1 MLQCRH
7 RSPGCLSTSRSHP
20 TSTTAR
26 ALVDTDPR
34 LRAVTL
40 DGILVGAGWIS
51 LGTGAPSPVENAA
64 QIAVCPAPNFNELT
78 TKLSELSGTLEGARQ
93 AADDARVHAAA
104 TTAALRDHDGLSRTL
119 DAEASRLDREVRY
132 AETNQQKMM
141 GRVATAEARVEE
153 TSTQLEDTLDRLARV
168 DDDAQD
174 DEPSTEARDTTAA
187 ALAQAKAMDVEA
199 RLALRTAEERA
210 GQRRGRGDSLRRQA
224 EYERQSRARH
234 EQAMAKRRAQA
245 ELARTVELGARDVAT
260 RVEQATEQAARH
272 RDEVNAQKTTLPRA
286 LRRPKT
292 PCMRRRCS

>member
-1 MLQCRH
+1 
-7 RSPGCLSTSRSHP
+7 
-20 TSTTAR
+20 
-26 ALVDTDPR
+26 
-34 LRAVTL
+34 
-40 DGILVGAGWIS
+40 
-51 LGTGAPSPVENAA
+51 
-64 QIAVCPAPNFNELT
+64 
-78 TKLSELSGTLEGARQ
+78 
-93 AADDARVHAAA
+93 
-104 TTAALRDHDGLSRTL
+104 
-119 DAEASRLDREVRY
+119 
-132 AETNQQKMM
+132 MM

-272 RDEVNAQKTTLPRA
+272 RDEVNAQKNDIA
-286 LRRPKT
+286 
-292 PCMRRRCS
+292 PCAGQRRRACGADAAE